1 MSFRGSGLSRRRR
14 LGRSRPPRRC
24 APMATASTCSPRR
37 AAARHCLSRRSAG
50 WGIVVGLVSA
60 TTPLLPDC
68 AARFKMLYG
77 FFREGRQGGVSDE
90 GLHLAAR
97 RRPARPRPSQSTRSP
112 SPWPTWGNPPM
123 QPASP
128 SPTGVPREGPP
139 VSLILLRKVYM
150 HPALERR
157 PVLGLKKPI

>member
-1 MSFRGSGLSRRRR
+1 MSRRRR

-37 AAARHCLSRRSAG
+37 AAAAPALLVKEVGRG
-50 WGIVVGLVSA
+50 GVVVGLVSA